1 MVSKLRVAT
10 YRKAERQRSK
20 FMEKTFMYQFE
31 TKANYLESSDEY
43 EYDYEEYG
51 YTVTNGELVYG
62 VAHCVFDQYFRGK
75 SEASDYANFGSAVIV
90 GLREFIKDI
99 DNLEQLV
106 EVYESELK
114 EYFEDDA
121 YEEYKNRG

>member
-1 MVSKLRVAT
+1 MK
-10 YRKAERQRSK
+10 
-20 FMEKTFMYQFE
+20 KTFTYKFE

-43 EYDYEEYG
+43 DYDYEEFD

-62 VAHCVFDQYFRGK
+62 VASCVFDQYFRCK
-75 SEASDYANFGSAVIV
+75 SEASDYDSFCRSVMI
-90 GLREFIKDI
+90 GLREFIENI